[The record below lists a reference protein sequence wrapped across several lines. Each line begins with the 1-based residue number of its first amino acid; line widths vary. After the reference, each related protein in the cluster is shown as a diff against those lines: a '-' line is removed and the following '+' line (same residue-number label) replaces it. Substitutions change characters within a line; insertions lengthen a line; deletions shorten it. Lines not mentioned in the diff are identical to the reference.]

1 MKTRLTIFLIFFSVA
16 GLTQSNSPNNVS
28 LIDTIGGKYAF
39 NKVKLDSL
47 KWKTMGLD
55 SLETFKPYFDYS
67 IICKFEISN
76 SNIYII
82 ERTSSDEDYHWACII
97 NEDEQLLD
105 WITTAYD
112 NSEGFTFTTTRI
124 KEDQLLVKEWN
135 LYSNPE
141 ESITIYSIV
150 DRKFKK

>member
-1 MKTRLTIFLIFFSVA
+1 MKTCITIFLIFFSLT
-16 GLTQSNSPNNVS
+16 GLTQSDSVNNVP

-39 NKVKLDSL
+39 HKVKLDSV

-55 SLETFKPYFDYS
+55 SLETYKPYFDYS
-67 IICKFEISN
+67 IIYKFEIS
-76 SNIYII
+76 SSKIYII
-82 ERTSSDEDYHWACII
+82 ERISSDEDYHWACII
-97 NEDEQLLD
+97 NDDEKLLD

-135 LYSNPE
+135 MYSKPK
-141 ESITIYSIV
+141 ESVTIYSIV
-150 DRKFKK
+150 DSKFKE

>member
-1 MKTRLTIFLIFFSVA
+1 MKICLTIFLVFFSLA
-16 GLTQSNSPNNVS
+16 GLTQSESANNVS
-28 LIDTIGGKYAF
+28 LIDTIGSKYEF
-39 NKVKLDSL
+39 HKVKLDSL

-55 SLETFKPYFDYS
+55 SLETYKPYFDYS
-67 IICKFEISN
+67 IIYKFEIS
-76 SNIYII
+76 SSKIYII
-82 ERTSSDEDYHWACII
+82 ERISSDEDYHWACII
-97 NEDEQLLD
+97 NDDEKLLD

-135 LYSNPE
+135 MYSKPE

-150 DRKFKK
+150 DSKFKE